1 MTKSARQE
9 EMMQFLQDK
18 KCSNVQEISRAVY
31 ASPATIRRTLKA
43 LEAQG
48 LVRLFHGGVMLAQMD
63 GINVPLSIRENES
76 TEKKKRIAWQAAQM
90 VPPKASVM
98 LDASSTTMY
107 VADYLDPA
115 NQNVV
120 FTNCLRTAMKL
131 CERQIQTYCIGGSI
145 IPLSLAA
152 TGMLAEAAVNMLQV
166 DYLFFSSQGLDE
178 EGWITDRSDQETLLR
193 RSMLRHAQKS
203 FFLCDSGKF
212 NKHLLFGI
220 CNAKDVAGVIS
231 DADNLNISG
240 VHWIKATY
248 AVRAQHKDKNS
259 L

>member
-1 MTKSARQE
+1 MIKSARQE
-9 EMMQFLQDK
+9 ELMRFLQDK
-18 KCSNVQEISRAVY
+18 KYSSVQEIGGAIY
-31 ASPATIRRTLKA
+31 ASPATIRRDLKA

-63 GINVPLSIRENES
+63 GINVPLSIRENER
-76 TEKKKRIAWQAAQM
+76 TEKKKSIAWLAAQM

-107 VADYLDPA
+107 MADYLDPA
-115 NQNVV
+115 NENVV

-131 CERQIQTYCIGGSI
+131 CERQIPTYCIGGSI

-152 TGMLAEAAVNMLQV
+152 TGTLAESAVSMLQV

-178 EGWITDRSDQETLLR
+178 EGRITDRSDQETLLR
-193 RSMLRHAQKS
+193 RSMIRHAQNC

-212 NKHLLFGI
+212 DKHLLFGV
-220 CNAKDVAGVIS
+220 CNARDVAGVIS
-231 DADNLNISG
+231 DADDLNIPG
-240 VHWIKATY
+240 VHWFKAT
-248 AVRAQHKDKNS
+248 
-259 L
+259 